1 MLIHTQN
8 SYEYKND
15 FLYFIITP
23 DEDTEGAFLF
33 CSGVN
38 VDRFL
43 PITKGRH
50 NPMSNPAIRGL
61 QLIQYDIMA
70 LVIANGATSKVVG
83 GSKCTGMVPSK
94 ELWSREGLLIMG
106 GDSSLPDK
114 IIKHSVVEL
123 LKKIDKAIMLG
134 ASMPD
139 TLLGPDELQVFL
151 ETLCRQYA
159 KQSTET

>member
-1 MLIHTQN
+1 MLIHTQK
-8 SYEYKND
+8 SYDYKND
-15 FLYFIITP
+15 FLYFIIRP
-23 DEDTEGAFLF
+23 DEETEGTFLC

-38 VDRFL
+38 VDRFT

-70 LVIANGATSKVVG
+70 LVLANGATSKVVG
-83 GSKCTGMVPSK
+83 GSRCAGIVPTK
-94 ELWSREGLLIMG
+94 ELWSSEGLLIMG
-106 GDSSLPDK
+106 ADSSLPDK
-114 IIKHSVVEL
+114 IIKHSVIEL

-134 ASMPD
+134 AHMPD
-139 TLLGPDELQVFL
+139 TLLEPDQLQAFL